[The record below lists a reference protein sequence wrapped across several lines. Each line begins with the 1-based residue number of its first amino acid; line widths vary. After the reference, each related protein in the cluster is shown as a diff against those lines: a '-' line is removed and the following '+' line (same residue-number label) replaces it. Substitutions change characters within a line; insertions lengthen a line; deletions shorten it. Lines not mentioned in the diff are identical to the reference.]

1 VRRRDE
7 DQRESLVEGWRSA
20 RDGLAMMMPV
30 DLPLRF
36 DLRSRWEMKM
46 GLQPLAR
53 QNLGVG

>member
-1 VRRRDE
+1 
-7 DQRESLVEGWRSA
+7 
-20 RDGLAMMMPV
+20 MMMPV

-36 DLRSRWEMKM
+36 DLRSGWEMKM